1 MALWR
6 LQKSKNAFMGRRFAV
21 GFGPVGCGAE
31 VRFSILIFLYERS
44 SLLCFVFPLIILK
57 LYGCSQGWN
66 LIPFGNAEIDIHLYL
81 NTTPQYNVTKLKQ
94 VFREIDSR
102 QVTKIRARYSLNNFR
117 NIDDLIHFWQVI
129 IIILLLNLD
138 NIHMAV

>member
-1 MALWR
+1 MDVALKYDSPY
-6 LQKSKNAFMGRRFAV
+6 LFFYMN
-21 GFGPVGCGAE
+21 GPVYF
-31 VRFSILIFLYERS
+31 VLFFH
-44 SLLCFVFPLIILK
+44 LLLK

-81 NTTPQYNVTKLKQ
+81 NTTPQYNGTKLKQ